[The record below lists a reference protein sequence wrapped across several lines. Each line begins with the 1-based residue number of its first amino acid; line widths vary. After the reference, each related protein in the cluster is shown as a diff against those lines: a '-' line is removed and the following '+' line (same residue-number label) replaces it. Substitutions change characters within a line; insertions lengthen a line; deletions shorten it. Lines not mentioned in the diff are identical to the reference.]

1 MSSSRDDFTI
11 AIRSALLQK
20 GTRHKFSLFF
30 LLSVSLIIFFLDI
43 KSFNVI
49 SIVRNSI
56 NDIIYRVSNVATS
69 PIKISSNLKDKA
81 VNLIFIYDENK
92 ILKKELIDLR
102 AKDFQVEFLKNQN
115 NNLRKTLEEGSN
127 IQNDHTLAK
136 VLLDKD
142 SPYLKSIII
151 NRGSKSGVSK
161 GMPVVDGNY
170 LVGKIVEVNYIS
182 SRVLLLND
190 LNSRI
195 PVTFGEEATQAILS
209 GKSKN
214 KPNLEY
220 LPEQF
225 TPQEGLTVFTS
236 GKDGIFIPGI
246 PIGKTIIDD
255 EKVKVKLF
263 SDPNQLSFVTVQL
276 IKIKKDNF
284 WWPYYTKILKYL

>member
-20 GTRHKFSLFF
+20 GARHKFSLFF

-43 KSFNVI
+43 KSFNFINV
-49 SIVRNSI
+49 VRNSI
-56 NDIIYRVSNVATS
+56 NDIVYRVSNIATS

-81 VNLIFIYDENK
+81 VNLIFTYDENK
-92 ILKKELIDLR
+92 DLKKELIDLR

-214 KPNLEY
+214 NPNLEY
-220 LPEQF
+220 LPEQY

-255 EKVKVKLF
+255 EELKVELF

-276 IKIKKDNF
+276 IKIKRDNF
-284 WWPYYTKILKYL
+284 